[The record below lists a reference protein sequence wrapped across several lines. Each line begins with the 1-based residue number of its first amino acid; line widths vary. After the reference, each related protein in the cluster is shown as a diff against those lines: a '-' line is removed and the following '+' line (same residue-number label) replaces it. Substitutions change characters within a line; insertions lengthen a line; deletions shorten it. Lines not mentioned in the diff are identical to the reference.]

1 LLGED
6 NGTVPLGRALRTKL
20 AKELTLLVPSLL
32 LLLLFSCGVPVLINN
47 FLPSIFDTM
56 VAKETKKM
64 RTTAPK
70 RAIDIVS
77 IAMNLET
84 KERKRECNLG
94 FVVEAGKCDT
104 GVV

>member
-1 LLGED
+1 
-6 NGTVPLGRALRTKL
+6 
-20 AKELTLLVPSLL
+20 
-32 LLLLFSCGVPVLINN
+32 
-47 FLPSIFDTM
+47 M